1 MSTLTQK
8 AALIKECWDGFKVF
22 EATGATPEPAYLAMR
37 QLYVQTDGWFNDVW
51 QMLYGMSHRRRKLPP
66 LSGSLF
72 RTFDEAAVAKA
83 VDSINRDGYY
93 VFPEKVPAAMLD
105 AIHEYSLTV
114 PASMEGEAYQEV
126 EQKGYFDE
134 ADPKAAIYRFAQGDT
149 IDNPVAQDIMADPV
163 LLEIA
168 SGYFKSQASYCNV
181 HMWWTTPYGC
191 QTPNPRLAQQYHFD
205 MDRFK
210 FLNFFLYVT
219 DVGPEDGPHCFI
231 RGSHKRKPSR
241 FLQDRRFT
249 DEEVAEYYGPE
260 DHVEINGP
268 RGTIMAVDGRGL
280 HKAKMPTRGNR
291 LIFLSSMSSSLFGQS
306 YPRVDLKVRSDAMR
320 AAVAC
325 DPRITCAY
333 DVSEA
338 REKVLAR
345 V

>member
-1 MSTLTQK
+1 MSSVAQK
-8 AALIKECWDGFKVF
+8 AALIKQCLDGFKVF
-22 EATGATPEPAYLAMR
+22 EATGATPEQAYLAMR
-37 QLYVQTDGWFNDVW
+37 QLYVQTDGWFNDIFQLV
-51 QMLYGMSHRRRKLPP
+51 YGMRHRRGAIPP
-66 LSGSLF
+66 LTASIFG
-72 RTFDEAAVAKA
+72 TIDNGAIEDA
-83 VDSINRDGYY
+83 VDAIKRDGYF
-93 VFPEKVPAAMLD
+93 VFPEKVPVSILES
-105 AIHEYSLTV
+105 IYGYSLTI
-114 PASMEGEAYQEV
+114 PASMEGEAYQNV
-126 EQKGYFDE
+126 ENKGYFNE
-134 ADPKAAIYRFAQGDT
+134 ANPVAAIYRFSQEDT
-149 IDNPVAQDIMADPV
+149 INHSVLQQIMADPV

-168 SGYFKSQASYCNV
+168 SRYFNSQASYCNV

-191 QTPNPRLAQQYHFD
+191 ETPNPRLAQQYHFD

-231 RGSHKRKPSR
+231 RGSHRRKPVR

-249 DEEVAEYYGPE
+249 DEEVAEHYSPE
-260 DHVEINGP
+260 DHIEINGP

-291 LIFLSSMSSSLFGQS
+291 LMFLSSMSSSLFGQT
-306 YPRVDLKVRSDAMR
+306 YPRVDLKVKSDAMR
-320 AAVAC
+320 AAVAS

-338 REKVLAR
+338 NEKVLAS